1 MSRNQDRTLGNN
13 PEIQQPVQPNPP
25 PAPMASPE
33 APASPFN
40 FIVPTEMVDLPS
52 KGEFYPEGHP
62 LHNVDTVE
70 IKHMTAK
77 EEDILTSATLL
88 KKGLA
93 IDKMLQSIIVDKKIK
108 VDDLFIGDK
117 NALLIASRVFGYG
130 SNYDV
135 ELECPNCKSQFGT
148 TIDLAELQI
157 KSLTGVEAAEKTEN
171 NTFVITL
178 PRSNFV
184 VEFGLLTSKDERTM
198 SAKKSAGT
206 MTLLKHIIVSINSQ
220 TDGFFIERALQALPI
235 LDTSILKQAYA
246 AVMPDIDM
254 KQAVECGDC
263 GEVSEMGV
271 PLNADFFWPDTRIY

>member
-135 ELECPNCKSQFGT
+135 ELECPNCESQFGT
-148 TIDLAELQI
+148 TIDLSELQI

-206 MTLLKHIIVSINSQ
+206 MTLLKHIIVSINNQ

>member
-135 ELECPNCKSQFGT
+135 ELECPNCESQFGT
-148 TIDLAELQI
+148 TIDLSELQI

-206 MTLLKHIIVSINSQ
+206 MTLLKHIIVSINQQ
-220 TDGFFIERALQALPI
+220 TDGFFIERALQSLPI

>member
-135 ELECPNCKSQFGT
+135 ELECPNCENQFGT
-148 TIDLAELQI
+148 TIDLSELQI
-157 KSLTGVEAAEKTEN
+157 KDLTGVEAAEKTEN

-206 MTLLKHIIVSINSQ
+206 MTLLKHIIVSINNQ

>member
-1 MSRNQDRTLGNN
+1 MSRNQNRTSGNN
-13 PEIQQPVQPNPP
+13 PEVQQSVQPSPT
-25 PAPMASPE
+25 PAPPE

-40 FIVPTEMVDLPS
+40 FIVPTEMIDLPS

-62 LHNVDTVE
+62 LHNIDTVE

-93 IDKMLQSIIVDKKIK
+93 IDKMLKSIIVDKRIK

-130 SNYDV
+130 ADYNV
-135 ELECPNCKSQFGT
+135 ELECPNCESQFVA
-148 TIDLAELQI
+148 TIDLSELQI
-157 KSLTGVEAAEKTEN
+157 KDLTGIEAAEKTEN

-184 VEFGLLTSKDERTM
+184 VEFGLLTSKDERVM

-220 TDGFFIERALQALPI
+220 TDGFFIERALQSLPI
-235 LDTSILKQAYA
+235 LDTSILKRAYT

-254 KQAVECGDC
+254 KQSVECDDC
-263 GEVSEMGV
+263 GEIAEMGV
-271 PLNADFFWPDTRIY
+271 PLNADFFWPNTRIY

>member
-52 KGEFYPEGHP
+52 KGEFYPEGHH

-135 ELECPNCKSQFGT
+135 ELECPNCESQFGT
-148 TIDLAELQI
+148 TIDLSELQI
-157 KSLTGVEAAEKTEN
+157 KDLTGVEAAEKTEN

-206 MTLLKHIIVSINSQ
+206 MTLLKHIIVSINNQ

>member
-135 ELECPNCKSQFGT
+135 ELECPNCESQFGT
-148 TIDLAELQI
+148 TIDLSELQI
-157 KSLTGVEAAEKTEN
+157 KDLTGIEAAEKTEN

-206 MTLLKHIIVSINSQ
+206 MTLLKHIIVSINNQ